1 MRPLLC
7 LLLLFSLS
15 AAAQL
20 PVARDTITVI
30 ENNYVLKMND
40 AGGFNYPNVS
50 GADINGDG
58 KSDLVV
64 FDRPNQFSPG
74 VFKVFLYKGPNE
86 EYRYSAA
93 YSALFPACQNWALL
107 RDYNCDGKA
116 DIFCST
122 PNGIGVYQNIGT
134 TSAPSFSLVKQTV
147 LSDYN
152 PGGNPY
158 LVNIYSSPVGFP
170 GIADVDND
178 GDIDV
183 LSFSPQGIFIQF
195 HKNMSKERYNH
206 CDSLVY
212 IIDNYC
218 YGKISESSCQ
228 VNINACTSGSAIAAP
243 QGVKHA
249 GSCLT
254 CFDSDGDADM
264 DLIMGDVSCD
274 LLQYAHNTGSVNSPL
289 YTDTTAL
296 FPNYPWKGSTTV
308 AHMNF
313 FPCSYMSDVNN
324 DGHKDLLV
332 SPSAFGTE
340 SFKSLWYYKNAPFT
354 GTANFSIMKKNL
366 LQDEMIETGQNAF
379 PTLIDINSDGLL
391 DLLIGNYGYY
401 NGNSMVG
408 SLTLYENKGTNS
420 APVYSLIS
428 RDYCSVTQKNLQY
441 LVPAVG
447 DIDYDGDVDIVLG
460 SFGGQI
466 HWIENTAGAAQPCI
480 FSNFKTNPFSFTTTS
495 SCAAPCI
502 IDVDND
508 NYPDL
513 LIGMKNGRVAYYRNT
528 GTSGAPS
535 FSLITN
541 TFGNINVQGDLSLY
555 GLDGY
560 AVPFAWRENGLQ
572 IMVGSISGDIAHYLS
587 YDNTN
592 FTKISSKVNALSEG
606 LQTSVC
612 YMDINND
619 NKRDLIIGNAGGG
632 LSWFSS
638 KGLGAA
644 LNEPINANAITV
656 FPNPTQNNLHITQN
670 AFYAN
675 TCEVYDVT
683 GQFLLHQPLTPGDT
697 ILPTDTLPSG
707 IYILRFTTSDGVL
720 ITTRKLIVN
729 K

>member
-1 MRPLLC
+1 MRPLVFFV
-7 LLLLFSLS
+7 LLFSCALH
-15 AAAQL
+15 AQL

-50 GADINGDG
+50 GADLNGDG
-58 KSDLVV
+58 KNDLVV
-64 FDRPNQFSPG
+64 FDRPNQFAPG

-86 EYRYSAA
+86 EYRYSPTF
-93 YSALFPACQNWALL
+93 SALFPSCQYWALL

-122 PNGIGVYQNIGT
+122 PNGIGVYQNMGT
-134 TSAPSFSLVKQTV
+134 TSVPSFSLVKQTV

-158 LVNIYSSPVGFP
+158 LVNIYASPVGFP

-178 GDIDV
+178 GDTDI

-206 CDSLVY
+206 CDSLVFA
-212 IIDNYC
+212 IDNYC

-228 VNINACTSGSAIAAP
+228 VNINSCPSGSLLASP

-254 CFDSDGDADM
+254 CFDSDSDGDI
-264 DLIMGDVSCD
+264 DLLMGDVSCSI
-274 LLQYAHNTGSVNSPL
+274 LQYAHNTGSVSNPL
-289 YTDTTAL
+289 FTDTTAL
-296 FPNYPWKGSTTV
+296 YPNYPWKASTTV
-308 AHMNF
+308 ARMNF
-313 FPCSYMSDVNN
+313 FPCSYLTDVNN

-332 SPSAFGTE
+332 SPSAYGTE

-354 GTANFSIMKKNL
+354 GTANFSIVKKNL
-366 LQDEMIETGQNAF
+366 LQEEMIETGQNAF
-379 PTLIDINSDGLL
+379 PALIDINSDGLM

-401 NGNSMVG
+401 NGNSMIG

-420 APVYSLIS
+420 TPVYSLVT
-428 RDYCSVTQKNLQY
+428 RDYCSVSQKNLQY
-441 LVPAVG
+441 IVPAVG

-460 SFGGQI
+460 SFGGQV
-466 HWIENTAGAAQPCI
+466 HWIENTAGAAQPCV
-480 FSNFKTNPFSFTTTS
+480 FSNFKTNPFNFTTTS

-508 NYPDL
+508 KYPDL

-541 TFGNINVQGDLSLY
+541 TFGNINVQGDLSLF

-572 IMVGSISGDIAHYLS
+572 ILVGSIGGDIAHYLS

-592 FTKISSKVNALSEG
+592 FTKISSQVNALREG
-606 LQTSVC
+606 MHTSVW
-612 YMDINND
+612 YADINND
-619 NKRDLIIGNAGGG
+619 NKRDLIVGNAGGG
-632 LSWFSS
+632 LTWFSS
-638 KGLGAA
+638 KGPGAA
-644 LNEPINANAITV
+644 IAEQQRNTAISMY
-656 FPNPTQNNLHITQN
+656 PNPAQHTVHITQKKLF
-670 AFYAN
+670 ATTCTVYAI
-675 TCEVYDVT
+675 T
-683 GQFLLHQPLTPGDT
+683 GQLLLEQPLALGETT
-697 ILPTDTLPSG
+697 LALDTLGAG
-707 IYILRFTTSDGVL
+707 IYIVRFTNSVGAVVATH
-720 ITTRKLIVN
+720 KLIVN
-729 K
+729 P